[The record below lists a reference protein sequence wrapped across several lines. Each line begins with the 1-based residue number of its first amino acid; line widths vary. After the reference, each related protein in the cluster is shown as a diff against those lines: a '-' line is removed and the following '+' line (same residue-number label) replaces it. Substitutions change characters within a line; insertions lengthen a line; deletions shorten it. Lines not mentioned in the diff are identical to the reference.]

1 MVRIYHTYRRTI
13 MYEINYNQLIQNYDQ
28 MINTLEYD
36 SMRSGGKAKLNA
48 ETLFHLYTMKEKYE
62 SNMVKPAK
70 KEVKKNG

>member
-48 ETLFHLYTMKEKYE
+48 ETLFHLYAMKEKYQ
-62 SNMVKPAK
+62 SKIAPAK

>member
-1 MVRIYHTYRRTI
+1 
-13 MYEINYNQLIQNYDQ
+13 MYEINYEQLIQNYNQ

-48 ETLFHLYTMKEKYE
+48 ETLFYLYNMKEKYE

>member
-1 MVRIYHTYRRTI
+1 
-13 MYEINYNQLIQNYDQ
+13 MYNIDYKQLLTNYDQ

-48 ETLFHLYTMKEKYE
+48 DTLYYLYSLKERYKE
-62 SNMVKPAK
+62 ITKPAK

>member
-1 MVRIYHTYRRTI
+1 MGRTYHTYRRTI
-13 MYEINYNQLIQNYDQ
+13 MYEINYQQLLDNYDQ

-48 ETLFHLYTMKEKYE
+48 DTLHYLYSMKSVYEK
-62 SNMVKPAK
+62 KLIPAK

>member
-1 MVRIYHTYRRTI
+1 MVRIYHTYRRTR
-13 MYEINYNQLIQNYDQ
+13 MYEINYEQLIQNYNQ

-48 ETLFHLYTMKEKYE
+48 ETLHHLYAMKEKYQ
-62 SNMVKPAK
+62 SKITPAK

>member
-1 MVRIYHTYRRTI
+1 
-13 MYEINYNQLIQNYDQ
+13 MYEINYEQLIQNYNQ

-48 ETLFHLYTMKEKYE
+48 ETLHHLYAMKEKYE
-62 SNMVKPAK
+62 SNMIKPAK